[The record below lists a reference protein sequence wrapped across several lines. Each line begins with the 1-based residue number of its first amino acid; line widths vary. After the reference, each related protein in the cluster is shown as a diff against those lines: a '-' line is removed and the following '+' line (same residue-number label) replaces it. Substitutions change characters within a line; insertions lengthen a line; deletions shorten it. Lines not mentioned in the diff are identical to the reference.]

1 MNKAILSL
9 TLFLLALCGNIR
21 AQQADTLSIRQQNI
35 VAIAANT
42 ATSDLGKPEDGP
54 CPRTG
59 FAKWESPNNKFKIET

>member
-42 ATSDLGKPEDGP
+42 ATSDLGSGLASRNGNH
-54 CPRTG
+54 RTINL
-59 FAKWESPNNKFKIET
+59 K